1 MLTLERLF
9 LDYKAPGV
17 IVSYLTF
24 FLRISYLY
32 GNDFG
37 LLELIFFIFFQ
48 SSIEKALKL
57 LVYLFQGLEEKSV
70 GKMSASEMK

>member
-1 MLTLERLF
+1 
-9 LDYKAPGV
+9 
-17 IVSYLTF
+17 
-24 FLRISYLY
+24 LY